1 MKIDRSKKRI
11 AKKSKKGF
19 RGYPLVTVAYYGPNN
34 KVATKVAVGLITE
47 DNGDAQMQ
55 RFFSTEDVRNDA
67 GIQAQIIEIIDNA
80 GALSVSLV
88 DGIMG
93 CPHEEGIDYPEGEEC
108 PECEFW
114 RGRDRF
120 TGKYVQ

>member
-11 AKKSKKGF
+11 TKKSKKGF

-34 KVATKVAVGLITE
+34 KVATKAAVGLITE
-47 DNGDAQMQ
+47 ENGETRMQ
-55 RFFSTEDVRNDA
+55 RFSSTEDVRNDA

-88 DGIMG
+88 DGIIG

-120 TGKYVQ
+120 TGKKIQ

>member
-47 DNGDAQMQ
+47 ENGETRMQ

-120 TGKYVQ
+120 TGKKIQ